1 MFNVIHPILRTLCFI
16 SYNNPSIDS
25 LNSLNK
31 SKTKNLKKTNSI
43 SAEKISHF
51 IKYHKDCND
60 ITSEEIIK
68 MIEWWETYVD
78 SEEFIALYFDTKS
91 ILLTAEASYWTKK
104 LNLDQEIK
112 KWPRIQIQ
120 EFSPIKKSK
129 HEDEVGQL
137 IYNVFQ
143 KLRIPTQFSEAEYAL
158 IQAAWSVYVH
168 ENGYNSV
175 ISQSEDFEVLELES
189 QKK

>member
-68 MIEWWETYVD
+68 MIEWWETYV
-78 SEEFIALYFDTKS
+78 SRGTF
-91 ILLTAEASYWTKK
+91 W
-104 LNLDQEIK
+104 
-112 KWPRIQIQ
+112 
-120 EFSPIKKSK
+120 
-129 HEDEVGQL
+129 
-137 IYNVFQ
+137 
-143 KLRIPTQFSEAEYAL
+143 
-158 IQAAWSVYVH
+158 
-168 ENGYNSV
+168 
-175 ISQSEDFEVLELES
+175 
-189 QKK
+189 